1 MPPPGGRRNRDIR
14 DRFTRELNKPFNE
27 RFSTVVAVSV
37 LVRCRCRCRC
47 RCRTRDSR
55 RPRILPHLSWLGRPR
70 LVRIEPHSNAEP
82 RAIAKKRRRSALA
95 SLAFLS
101 APLNGID
108 GEGQSRRSRTWRSR
122 HLEDLAVSNARARSR
137 TETRSTCCCSCPD
150 GIASAITTTTTTT
163 TTIVC
168 VVQLVV
174 DSEPGP
180 LPSRPG
186 SAPPS
191 TPTRRDAQAE
201 RRAGRSALFRRA
213 PNCRFISGISVA
225 RLAAPGPS
233 RSARHRSDAGARSC
247 CPTPV
252 PVPTNARSS
261 PEGGRWRT

>member
-37 LVRCRCRCRC
+37 LVLVLVVVVVVVVLEILA
-47 RCRTRDSR
+47 D
-55 RPRILPHLSWLGRPR
+55 PRILPHLSWLGRPR

-82 RAIAKKRRRSALA
+82 RALAKKRRRSALA

-108 GEGQSRRSRTWRSR
+108 GEGRSRRSRTWRSR
-122 HLEDLAVSNARARSR
+122 HLEDLAVSDARARSR

-150 GIASAITTTTTTT
+150 GIASAVTMTTTTT
-163 TTIVC
+163 TTIPC

-213 PNCRFISGISVA
+213 PVFSLHRISVA